1 MPRRGL
7 FTLIFTI
14 AGLRLIV
21 GYVPPAQAGIGG
33 ISPDPF
39 ASPDPLVSASPE
51 VTPTAS
57 VDPTVTPAPT
67 AGASVAPGA
76 SGAPAA
82 TPKPTAT
89 PKPAATPVPTAPA
102 AATLHNGT
110 YTGSNFNYKYG
121 FMKVTV
127 TISGGKVTAASAVQT
142 GKYAIG
148 YKKAA
153 CTEAVFNSAAI
164 DLAASSA
171 AGNSFVARIP
181 AACSGATYS
190 WWGYANSLQAA
201 IDKATY

>member
-7 FTLIFTI
+7 IALIFTI

-33 ISPDPF
+33 IVPDPL
-39 ASPDPLVSASPE
+39 ASPDPLVSASPDA
-51 VTPTAS
+51 TPTPS
-57 VDPTVTPAPT
+57 VDPTVTPNPTTAPS
-67 AGASVAPGA
+67 AKPGA
-76 SGAPAA
+76 SGTPTATA
-82 TPKPTAT
+82 TPKPT
-89 PKPAATPVPTAPA
+89 ATPVPTAPA

-153 CTEAVFNSAAI
+153 CTEALFNSAAI

>member
-1 MPRRGL
+1 
-7 FTLIFTI
+7 
-14 AGLRLIV
+14 
-21 GYVPPAQAGIGG
+21 
-33 ISPDPF
+33 
-39 ASPDPLVSASPE
+39 
-51 VTPTAS
+51 
-57 VDPTVTPAPT
+57 
-67 AGASVAPGA
+67 
-76 SGAPAA
+76 
-82 TPKPTAT
+82 
-89 PKPAATPVPTAPA
+89 VPTAPA

-153 CTEAVFNSAAI
+153 CTEALFNSAAI

-171 AGNSFVARIP
+171 AGNSFVALKP

>member
-39 ASPDPLVSASPE
+39 ASPDPLVSASPDA
-51 VTPTAS
+51 TPTAS
-57 VDPTVTPAPT
+57 VDPGVTPNPTVAPS
-67 AGASVAPGA
+67 AKPGA
-76 SGAPAA
+76 SGTPVATA

-89 PKPAATPVPTAPA
+89 PVPTAPT

-121 FMKVTV
+121 FMQVTV

>member
-39 ASPDPLVSASPE
+39 ASPDPLVSASPD

-57 VDPTVTPAPT
+57 VDPGVTPNPTVAPS
-67 AGASVAPGA
+67 AKPGA
-76 SGAPAA
+76 SATPVATT
-82 TPKPTAT
+82 TPKPT
-89 PKPAATPVPTAPA
+89 ATPVPTAPA

-121 FMKVTV
+121 FMQVTV

>member
-7 FTLIFTI
+7 IALIFTI

-33 ISPDPF
+33 IVPDPL
-39 ASPDPLVSASPE
+39 ASPDPLVSPSPDA
-51 VTPTAS
+51 TPTPS
-57 VDPTVTPAPT
+57 VDPTVTPNPTTAPS
-67 AGASVAPGA
+67 AKPGA
-76 SGAPAA
+76 SGTPTATA
-82 TPKPTAT
+82 TPKPT
-89 PKPAATPVPTAPA
+89 ATPVPTAPA

-153 CTEAVFNSAAI
+153 CTEALFNSAAI

>member
-7 FTLIFTI
+7 ITLIFTI

-33 ISPDPF
+33 IVPDPL
-39 ASPDPLVSASPE
+39 ASPDPLVSASPDA
-51 VTPTAS
+51 TPTAS
-57 VDPTVTPAPT
+57 VDPGVTPNPTVAPS
-67 AGASVAPGA
+67 AKPGA
-76 SGAPAA
+76 SGTPVATA

-89 PKPAATPVPTAPA
+89 AQPTAPA

-121 FMKVTV
+121 VMTVTV

-153 CTEAVFNSAAI
+153 CTEALFNSAAI

-171 AGNSFVARIP
+171 AGNSFVALQP
-181 AACSGATYS
+181 TACSGATYS
-190 WWGYANSLQAA
+190 WWGYANSLQVA

>member
-39 ASPDPLVSASPE
+39 ASPDPLVSASPDA
-51 VTPTAS
+51 TPTAS
-57 VDPTVTPAPT
+57 VDPGVTPNPTVAPS
-67 AGASVAPGA
+67 AKPGA
-76 SGAPAA
+76 SATPVATT

-89 PKPAATPVPTAPA
+89 PVPTAPT

-121 FMKVTV
+121 FMQVTV

>member
-7 FTLIFTI
+7 IALIFTI

-33 ISPDPF
+33 IVPDPL
-39 ASPDPLVSASPE
+39 ASPDPLVSASPDA
-51 VTPTAS
+51 TPT
-57 VDPTVTPAPT
+57 PTPSPTPEP
-67 AGASVAPGA
+67 SLAPGA
-76 SGAPAA
+76 SA
-82 TPKPTAT
+82 TPKPKPTAT
-89 PKPAATPVPTAPA
+89 PKP

-110 YTGSNFNYKYG
+110 YTGSNFFYKFGY
-121 FMKVTV
+121 MKVTI

-148 YKKAA
+148 YKKTA
-153 CTEAVFNSAAI
+153 CTEALFNSAAI

-171 AGNSFVARIP
+171 AGNSFVARRP

>member
-39 ASPDPLVSASPE
+39 ASPDPLVSASPDA
-51 VTPTAS
+51 TPTAS
-57 VDPTVTPAPT
+57 VDPGVTPNPTVAPS
-67 AGASVAPGA
+67 AKPGA
-76 SGAPAA
+76 SATPVATA
-82 TPKPTAT
+82 TPKPT
-89 PKPAATPVPTAPA
+89 ATPVPTAPA

-121 FMKVTV
+121 FMQVTV

>member
-7 FTLIFTI
+7 IALIFTI

-33 ISPDPF
+33 IVPDPL
-39 ASPDPLVSASPE
+39 ASPDPLVSASPDA
-51 VTPTAS
+51 TPT
-57 VDPTVTPAPT
+57 PTPSPTPEP
-67 AGASVAPGA
+67 SLAPGA
-76 SGAPAA
+76 SA
-82 TPKPTAT
+82 TPKPNPTAT
-89 PKPAATPVPTAPA
+89 PKPTATPVPTAPA

-110 YTGSNFNYKYG
+110 YTGSNFDYKYG

-153 CTEAVFNSAAI
+153 CTEALFNSAAI

>member
-1 MPRRGL
+1 MPKRGL
-7 FTLIFTI
+7 ISLIFTI

-33 ISPDPF
+33 ISPDPSV
-39 ASPDPLVSASPE
+39 SPDPSASAP
-51 VTPTAS
+51 
-57 VDPTVTPAPT
+57 VDPAPT
-67 AGASVAPGA
+67 PTPTPDPSLAPGA
-76 SGAPAA
+76 SPTPKPTATA

-89 PKPAATPVPTAPA
+89 PAPTSTT

-110 YTGSNFNYKYG
+110 FTGSAFNYNYG
-121 FMKVTV
+121 TMKVTV

-153 CTEAVFNSAAI
+153 CTEALFNSAAI

>member
-7 FTLIFTI
+7 IALIFTI

-33 ISPDPF
+33 IVPDPL
-39 ASPDPLVSASPE
+39 ASPDPLVSASPDA
-51 VTPTAS
+51 TPS
-57 VDPTVTPAPT
+57 PTPAP
-67 AGASVAPGA
+67 SLAPGA
-76 SGAPAA
+76 SAM
-82 TPKPTAT
+82 PKPTAT
-89 PKPAATPVPTAPA
+89 PKPTIAPTAPA

-110 YTGSNFNYKYG
+110 YTGSNFFYKFGY
-121 FMKVTV
+121 MKVTV
-127 TISGGKVTAASAVQT
+127 TISGGKVTATSAVQT

-153 CTEAVFNSAAI
+153 CTEALFNSAAI

-171 AGNSFVARIP
+171 AGNSFVALQP

>member
-39 ASPDPLVSASPE
+39 ASPDPLVSASPD

-57 VDPTVTPAPT
+57 VDPGVTPNPTVAPS
-67 AGASVAPGA
+67 AKPGA
-76 SGAPAA
+76 SATPVATA

-89 PKPAATPVPTAPA
+89 AQPTAPA

-121 FMKVTV
+121 FMQVTV

>member
-7 FTLIFTI
+7 IALIFTI

-33 ISPDPF
+33 IVPDPL
-39 ASPDPLVSASPE
+39 ASPDPLVSASPD
-51 VTPTAS
+51 VTPT
-57 VDPTVTPAPT
+57 PTPSPTPEP
-67 AGASVAPGA
+67 SLAPGA
-76 SGAPAA
+76 SA
-82 TPKPTAT
+82 TPKPKPTAT
-89 PKPAATPVPTAPA
+89 PKPTSTPVPTAPA

-153 CTEAVFNSAAI
+153 CTEALFNSAAI
-164 DLAASSA
+164 DLAANAA
-171 AGNSFVARIP
+171 AGNSYTALKP

>member
-1 MPRRGL
+1 MPKRGL
-7 FTLIFTI
+7 IALIFTI

-33 ISPDPF
+33 IVPDPSV
-39 ASPDPLVSASPE
+39 SPDPLVSASPDA
-51 VTPTAS
+51 TPT
-57 VDPTVTPAPT
+57 PTPSPTPEP
-67 AGASVAPGA
+67 SLAPGA
-76 SGAPAA
+76 SATPKPKPRA
-82 TPKPTAT
+82 TPKPT
-89 PKPAATPVPTAPA
+89 ATPVPTAPA

-148 YKKAA
+148 YKKTA
-153 CTEAVFNSAAI
+153 CTEALFNSAAI

>member
-39 ASPDPLVSASPE
+39 ASPDPLVSASPDA
-51 VTPTAS
+51 TPTAS
-57 VDPTVTPAPT
+57 VDPGVTPNPTVAPS
-67 AGASVAPGA
+67 AKPGA
-76 SGAPAA
+76 SATPVATA

-89 PKPAATPVPTAPA
+89 PVPTAPT

-121 FMKVTV
+121 FMQVTV

>member
-39 ASPDPLVSASPE
+39 ASPDPLVSASPDA
-51 VTPTAS
+51 TPTAS
-57 VDPTVTPAPT
+57 VDPGVTPNPTVAPS
-67 AGASVAPGA
+67 AKPGA
-76 SGAPAA
+76 SA
-82 TPKPTAT
+82 TPVATATAKPT
-89 PKPAATPVPTAPA
+89 ATPVPTAPT

-121 FMKVTV
+121 FMQVTV

-142 GKYAIG
+142 GRYAIG

>member
-57 VDPTVTPAPT
+57 VDPGVTPNPTVAPS
-67 AGASVAPGA
+67 AKPGA
-76 SGAPAA
+76 SGTPVATA

-89 PKPAATPVPTAPA
+89 AQPTAPA

-121 FMKVTV
+121 FMQVTV